1 MHTKYNKNQNIN
13 SFSLLTLN
21 FLLKEVIWPG
31 LVFALNQSNLR
42 GIGLTL
48 MGLTLESL
56 ILSWDNQVSFNSK
69 IKAKTMQKTIGK
81 QDFSWKLTSWI
92 L

>member
-42 GIGLTL
+42 GLGLTL
-48 MGLTLESL
+48 MGLTRPRELNS
-56 ILSWDNQVSFNSK
+56 ILRQS
-69 IKAKTMQKTIGK
+69 G
-81 QDFSWKLTSWI
+81 L

>member
-42 GIGLTL
+42 GLGLTL

-56 ILSWDNQVSFNSK
+56 ILS
-69 IKAKTMQKTIGK
+69 
-81 QDFSWKLTSWI
+81 
-92 L
+92 